1 MTRRLFVQSIAA
13 ASAANLLSCGYHVG
27 GKADLVPK
35 SVQTIAIP
43 AFATVTSRYKLV
55 DELPLYI
62 SREFTA
68 RTRFHVVKDPSQA
81 DAVLNGNIMLVLVYP
96 TISDPTTGRVTSIRI
111 IVRVTVNLV
120 EKNSGHVLF
129 SRPNWQ
135 LHEDYA
141 SAVDPHQYFDESGPA
156 FDRVCSDIAH
166 DLVSGVV
173 ENF

>member
-1 MTRRLFVQSIAA
+1 MSAEKPTLF
-13 ASAANLLSCGYHVG
+13 
-27 GKADLVPK
+27 PK
-35 SVQTIAIP
+35 TVQTIAIP

-55 DELPLYI
+55 DKLPLYI

-68 RTRFHVVKDPSQA
+68 RTRFHVINDASQA
-81 DAVLNGNIMLVLVYP
+81 DAVLNGNIMFVLVYP
-96 TISDPTTGRVTSIRI
+96 TISDPTTGRVTSVRI
-111 IVRVTVNLV
+111 ILRVTVNLV
-120 EKNSGHVLF
+120 EKSTGHVLF

-156 FDRVCSDIAH
+156 FDRLCGDIAR

-173 ENF
+173 ENS